1 MVIAPRSGYFSRI
14 ANSRQG
20 FQFPCGN
27 RVRHNQARI
36 MLIEPSPA
44 QLGQTECRHG
54 RGYADVNMAKRDEH
68 GTLILDRQ
76 GSILACGGPAAR
88 LFGASGV
95 SLLGRRISEFIAGF
109 FLAGNVPSHDATIAR
124 CFCASDNW
132 RPFDAMDIEGRRFAV
147 ELSMSRVTAHGEQ
160 LFVLNL
166 RRPG

>member
-1 MVIAPRSGYFSRI
+1 MG
-14 ANSRQG
+14 
-20 FQFPCGN
+20 
-27 RVRHNQARI
+27 
-36 MLIEPSPA
+36 A
-44 QLGQTECRHG
+44 QSSAGSQQTESKQDLVVAATNYVN
-54 RGYADVNMAKRDEH
+54 RGDH